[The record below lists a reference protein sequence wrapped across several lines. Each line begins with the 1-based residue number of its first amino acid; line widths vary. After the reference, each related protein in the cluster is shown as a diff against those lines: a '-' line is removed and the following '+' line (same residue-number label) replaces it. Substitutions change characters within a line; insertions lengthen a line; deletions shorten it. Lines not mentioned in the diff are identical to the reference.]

1 MSDQRTLRD
10 FGRDSFTPILGQIV
24 PWDGSVRIGGER
36 IFLTIDHGQIIWAEI
51 PITGEHWGAEQYR
64 PRHWRVRS

>member
-24 PWDGSVRIGGER
+24 PWDGSVLIGGER

-51 PITGEHWGAEQYR
+51 PTTGEYWGAERYR
-64 PRHWRVRS
+64 PDHWRVRS